1 MGKSISAFLRDLFHR
16 KKITQKHNYTSAK
29 KYKTLTQS
37 KNITKSET
45 FREKKASS

>member
-37 KNITKSET
+37 KNIIKSET